1 MEVKSIGCTVK
12 HVRLVDHPLSMCVVK
27 TINMAQSHVLIHWM
41 TSPRGASRRSVDGE
55 DHSGQEMHEWVQST
69 MAALLVEDVLTQE
82 TISKML
88 AGTMA
93 WDACPYL
100 APGRLNGVGVGAIS
114 SNKFVGVHHS
124 GVLVVAV
131 GNLGNAIVGW
141 PAVSL
146 DGRPSTHIGCN
157 PREEGGSITV
167 LSRCLVTRKQG
178 LGDLQHGHLIRVA
191 PGNSANDPEAFNTVP
206 PVVLPLAEFGL
217 VDLHDHSRS
226 SNGLAVVNEVNLD
239 NLSAEVAPV
248 TYSCT
253 AMA

>member
-1 MEVKSIGCTVK
+1 
-12 HVRLVDHPLSMCVVK
+12 
-27 TINMAQSHVLIHWM
+27 MAQSHVLIHWM

-124 GVLVVAV
+124 GVLVVA
-131 GNLGNAIVGW
+131 LAI
-141 PAVSL
+141 
-146 DGRPSTHIGCN
+146 
-157 PREEGGSITV
+157 
-167 LSRCLVTRKQG
+167 
-178 LGDLQHGHLIRVA
+178 
-191 PGNSANDPEAFNTVP
+191 TVP